1 MKSCKLILLTC
12 VSFVV
17 NGMSVH
23 AQHLDLGHNVW
34 TEEQTNQVLNI
45 RYGSYSPTYLSSN
58 PQQTSGIAKVDYS
71 LTRGKF
77 HAINESGKVNDLNVL
92 FAGLKNIGNLNLYG
106 FINYQNLQEDNHSW
120 NSTLYLDDTNPYI
133 IGDSI
138 NSDATTEA
146 FHMEAMAS
154 YNFSERWRAAL
165 RLGLKLGSRSD
176 QNDPRPKTTTSVIPI
191 TLGSEWSIAKAW
203 NVGVAAGT
211 DLISSNMSYTI
222 VNNLTNYRYFIMRG
236 MGASFNRSSSDVPGY
251 KRDYSGA
258 TWRAALHGV
267 WKTSDK
273 IEQFLQL
280 SGEFANQDAT
290 DGGSSFRFK
299 GGDYEF
305 NKIGLQYRLQYR
317 PQQTTLHQFWVDA
330 SRKQGKGTWFDQE
343 RAVDTEHGNRTYYR
357 VLAKTVAY
365 KPQIMMANVTYRMDK
380 TLNDGTNLYAT
391 LNTGIEQTI
400 NKYFGDN
407 GVNKQEY
414 NMLHVNLNAGK
425 TWNIQDNI
433 LSTALGGGLYTP
445 LGDRT
450 FATGCIGGTT
460 NDITGNYVIPLFEY
474 YTAKRWQIS
483 AMADFKM
490 PLREQLSLGFFAKG
504 QLNICTDKGEIE
516 DIYNKK
522 NLLNLVFGAYLS
534 F

>member
-1 MKSCKLILLTC
+1 
-12 VSFVV
+12 
-17 NGMSVH
+17 
-23 AQHLDLGHNVW
+23 
-34 TEEQTNQVLNI
+34 
-45 RYGSYSPTYLSSN
+45 
-58 PQQTSGIAKVDYS
+58 
-71 LTRGKF
+71 
-77 HAINESGKVNDLNVL
+77 
-92 FAGLKNIGNLNLYG
+92 
-106 FINYQNLQEDNHSW
+106 
-120 NSTLYLDDTNPYI
+120 
-133 IGDSI
+133 
-138 NSDATTEA
+138 
-146 FHMEAMAS
+146 
-154 YNFSERWRAAL
+154 
-165 RLGLKLGSRSD
+165 
-176 QNDPRPKTTTSVIPI
+176 
-191 TLGSEWSIAKAW
+191 
-203 NVGVAAGT
+203 
-211 DLISSNMSYTI
+211 
-222 VNNLTNYRYFIMRG
+222 
-236 MGASFNRSSSDVPGY
+236 
-251 KRDYSGA
+251 
-258 TWRAALHGV
+258 
-267 WKTSDK
+267 
-273 IEQFLQL
+273 
-280 SGEFANQDAT
+280 
-290 DGGSSFRFK
+290 
-299 GGDYEF
+299 
-305 NKIGLQYRLQYR
+305 
-317 PQQTTLHQFWVDA
+317 
-330 SRKQGKGTWFDQE
+330 
-343 RAVDTEHGNRTYYR
+343 
-357 VLAKTVAY
+357 
-365 KPQIMMANVTYRMDK
+365 MANVTYRMDK

-391 LNTGIEQTI
+391 LNTGIEQTV